1 MAVEK
6 SLEAADSAG
15 NINIDRLVNASLW
28 SGTLAGFREKASGT
42 DPVPAS
48 VAISAVTASL
58 AIALLA
64 KVLAIAGKSKRFIYS
79 ARPGDRQRIG
89 VLLDAAREESA
100 RLTHLADEDIAAF
113 NQYMDCKRQ
122 GRELTAAI
130 HKAIEVPMD
139 AARSVVRGLG
149 LCAEAAGMIQGL
161 TAADI
166 GAAGTLLFGAVRA
179 MLLSVD
185 FNIREM
191 SSDERF
197 SSAITAERR
206 ELSIEARRSAEAV
219 TAAVNALL
227 G

>member
-15 NINIDRLVNASLW
+15 NINIDPLVNASLW

-166 GAAGTLLFGAVRA
+166 GAAGTLLFGAVQA

>member
-1 MAVEK
+1 ME
-6 SLEAADSAG
+6 D
-15 NINIDRLVNASLW
+15 SLW
-28 SGTLAGFREKASGT
+28 TGTLAGFRDKARGT

-64 KVLAIAGKSKRFIYS
+64 KVLAIAGKSKRFT
-79 ARPGDRQRIG
+79 GDRQRIG
-89 VLLDAAREESA
+89 ALLHAAREVSA
-100 RLTHLADEDIAAF
+100 RLTYLADEDIAAF

-130 HKAIEVPMD
+130 HRAIEVPMD
-139 AARSVVRGLG
+139 AARSAVRGLG
-149 LCAEAAGMIQGL
+149 LCAEAAGMIKGL
-161 TAADI
+161 TAADV
-166 GAAGTLLFGAVRA
+166 GAAGALLFGAVQA

-197 SSAITAERR
+197 SDAITAERR
-206 ELSIEARRSAEAV
+206 ELGLEARRRADTV
-219 TAAVNALL
+219 TAAT
-227 G
+227 GRE

>member
-1 MAVEK
+1 MAAGK
-6 SLEAADSAG
+6 GLEGHDSAG
-15 NINIDRLVNASLW
+15 NINIAQFVNASLW
-28 SGTLAGFREKASGT
+28 SRTLADFREKASGT

-64 KVLAIAGKSKRFIYS
+64 KVLAIAGNRKSFT
-79 ARPGDRQRIG
+79 GDRQRIG
-89 VLLDAAREESA
+89 NLLDAAREESA

-122 GRELTAAI
+122 GRELTAAV

-139 AARSVVRGLG
+139 AARAVVRGLG
-149 LCAEAAGMIQGL
+149 LCAEAAGMIRGL

-166 GAAGTLLFGAVRA
+166 GAAGALLFGAVQA

-191 SSDERF
+191 SSDGRF
-197 SSAITAERR
+197 SDAIATERR
-206 ELSIEARRSAEAV
+206 ELGLEARRRVDAVAAV
-219 TAAVNALL
+219 TARE
-227 G
+227 